1 MPDTAAITT
10 NAAEFRLANGILLLG
25 IFHVRCDCQST
36 AALAAPINLKSM
48 TAECRFCG
56 MVYTVEQLTL
66 TANILADVPAPAGN
80 IQAN

>member
-1 MPDTAAITT
+1 M
-10 NAAEFRLANGILLLG
+10 RLANGIMLLG

-56 MVYTVEQLTL
+56 MLYTVDELQI
-66 TANILADVPAPAGN
+66 TANIRADVAGN
-80 IQAN
+80 GQAN